1 MNSKIL
7 KLATLI
13 ELHACTS
20 QTDLFKERFGES
32 VEITETLCEGVATL
46 FDFDWAAGN
55 LLTAQACAEYERVT
69 AQAWAEYE
77 RVRAQACAEYKLATA
92 QACAEYARVTVPA
105 WAEYERVRAQ
115 ACAEY

>member
-1 MNSKIL
+1 VLRRARGGAFLNPSGAKPMKSKIL

-46 FDFDWAAGN
+46 FDFDWAARN
-55 LLTAQACAEYERVT
+55 LLTA
-69 AQAWAEYE
+69 
-77 RVRAQACAEYKLATA
+77 
-92 QACAEYARVTVPA
+92 PA
-105 WAEYERVRAQ
+105 WAEYQRVRAL
-115 ACAEY
+115 AFAKLYIGD